1 MEKTVISQKILLI
14 FTLILLT
21 YLIVVLFEKDI
32 NTFDELERILLF
44 RHFRLYM

>member
-21 YLIVVLFEKDI
+21 YLIMILFEKDI
-32 NTFDELERILLF
+32 DTFDDLERILLF
-44 RHFRLYM
+44 RNFRLQM